1 MNIKVV
7 AQSTYRELC
16 IKTLNIT
23 LSGVLTLAIYSLSGC
38 ALKPSETASS
48 LAESDSRHAEDF
60 FVVDCLLPGEVR
72 QLGQNFTF
80 MAPRRAIKT
89 DGFDCGIRGGEF
101 TAYDRANYKTALKV
115 WLPQAHEGKAE
126 AQAYV
131 GEIYERGLGVEPDYD
146 LALTWYKKAAEQ
158 GNSRAQVNL
167 GYLYEK
173 GLGVERSIPTA
184 LNMYRKSSGLTGDDL
199 AFASS
204 IELETQK
211 RIGVVQKEVDSLKQ
225 DLSESQQEAQLLRKH
240 LARSGSQIQASRN
253 KLNRTLAALNL
264 TQEQLETAKNAPAGQ
279 YSQQALIQYQQQL
292 QLDQSQANNQQKQL
306 KQLEQA
312 YTKENKTLTAR
323 LEAAEQRVGSYQQE
337 IEENRQSSKALRT
350 KLAENEAELEELK
363 KDYEEK
369 QSFETT
375 TESEHQQKISA
386 LTTQLDERESNL
398 ERQNQNTNGLVRK
411 MELLV
416 VKNKQLESQLQKG
429 AVKDT
434 GMQQLAQKLE
444 LATQNMRSQQQKID
458 RLNAETSELKKERQR
473 LESSQNLTVAQQRSQ
488 VEKLSAQLKQREER
502 LENLQANA
510 GEAVQKMEKLA
521 QENQS
526 LEEKFSN
533 RGSVNDTALKSVAQ
547 QLAQAARELRVQHQQ
562 VAQLEGEKNKLAA
575 DNKKL
580 VAIQTNS
587 LAQRDEELRQL
598 QNEINKQQRK
608 RRKLQRKLSE
618 AKNQNAMQVASNEP
632 PAIELIDPP
641 LSVTRGVLTYKLR
654 SPVSIR
660 EITGSAKAP
669 AGLMTFSVND
679 HIEQIDDAGLF
690 KSKINLGGKRTPV
703 NITLIDRKGSKADL
717 NFVILSMGGNSKLTP
732 VADTDRSRLI
742 QLAENIDFGGYHA
755 LLIGNEKYSHM
766 PSLDTPIDD
775 VREIDKLLRE
785 KYNFKTT
792 VLTNANRYSILSAL
806 NKLRKKLTEKDNLL
820 IYYAGHGELD
830 EVNKEGQW
838 LPIDAEPESTANWIS
853 TDAITDIINT
863 MSVKHVLVVADSCYS
878 GAMTR
883 TSLARLESGM
893 SPDLKHKWLEMM
905 AQAKSRTVFTSGGL
919 KPVLDSGSDG
929 HSIFAKA
936 FVDALKKN
944 SDILE
949 GQALY
954 RKVYSEVQN
963 AADRVGFDQAPQYA
977 PIRHT
982 GHESGDF
989 FFVPKEA

>member
-337 IEENRQSSKALRT
+337 IEENRSSSKALQT

-375 TESEHQQKISA
+375 TESEHQQKIA
-386 LTTQLDERESNL
+386 VLKTQLDERESNL

>member
-146 LALTWYKKAAEQ
+146 LALKWYKKAADQ
-158 GNSRAQVNL
+158 GNSRAQVNI

-337 IEENRQSSKALRT
+337 IEENRSSSKALQT

-375 TESEHQQKISA
+375 TESEHQQKIA
-386 LTTQLDERESNL
+386 VLKTQLDERESNL

-732 VADTDRSRLI
+732 VADTDKSRLI

-775 VREIDKLLRE
+775 VREIDKLLRG

>member
-146 LALTWYKKAAEQ
+146 LALKWYKKAADQ
-158 GNSRAQVNL
+158 GNSRAQVNI

>member
-16 IKTLNIT
+16 IKTLNIA

-89 DGFDCGIRGGEF
+89 DGFDCGVRGGEF

-146 LALTWYKKAAEQ
+146 LALKWYKKAADQ
-158 GNSRAQVNL
+158 GNSRAQVNI

-225 DLSESQQEAQLLRKH
+225 DLSESQQEAQMLRKH

-253 KLNRTLAALNL
+253 KLNRTLAALNQ

-292 QLDQSQANNQQKQL
+292 QLDQSQADNQQKQL

-363 KDYEEK
+363 KDYQEK

-444 LATQNMRSQQQKID
+444 FATQNLRSQQQEID
-458 RLNAETSELKKERQR
+458 HLNAETSELKKEKQR
-473 LESSQNLTVAQQRSQ
+473 LESSQNLTVEQQRSQ

-521 QENQS
+521 QENQL

-732 VADTDRSRLI
+732 VADTDKSRLI

-775 VREIDKLLRE
+775 VREIDKLLRG

-905 AQAKSRTVFTSGGL
+905 VQAKSRTVFTSGGL

>member
-1 MNIKVV
+1 MKIQIV
-7 AQSTYRELC
+7 AQSTYREFC
-16 IKTLNIT
+16 MKTFNIAM
-23 LSGVLTLAIYSLSGC
+23 GAALTLAIYSFSGC
-38 ALKPSETASS
+38 AAKPSATENS
-48 LAESDSRHAEDF
+48 LAEYDTRHAEDF

-115 WLPQAHEGKAE
+115 WLPQARDGNVE

-146 LALTWYKKAAEQ
+146 LALKWYKKAADQ

-167 GYLYEK
+167 GYLYEQ
-173 GLGVERSIPTA
+173 GLGVERNIPAA

-204 IELETQK
+204 IELETQ
-211 RIGVVQKEVDSLKQ
+211 RRVGVVQKEVDSLKQ
-225 DLSESQQEAQLLRKH
+225 DLAESRQEAQMLRKH
-240 LARSGSQIQASRN
+240 LARTNSQIQASR
-253 KLNRTLAALNL
+253 KKHSSTVAELNRAYR
-264 TQEQLETAKNAPAGQ
+264 QLETAKKAPVGE
-279 YSQQALIQYQQQL
+279 YSQNTLLQYQQQL
-292 QLDQSQANNQQKQL
+292 QQKQSQADSQQQQL
-306 KQLEQA
+306 EKAEQA
-312 YTKENKTLTAR
+312 YQRENKELTAR
-323 LEAAEQRVGSYQQE
+323 LEAAEQRAGSYQQE
-337 IEENRQSSKALRT
+337 LEENRLSSEALRT
-350 KLAENEAELEELK
+350 KLAQNEKELEILK
-363 KDYEEK
+363 RNYLEK
-369 QSFETT
+369 QRSETVPGA
-375 TESEHQQKISA
+375 EDQQKITA
-386 LTTQLDERESNL
+386 LKAQLTERESNL
-398 ERQNQNTNGLVRK
+398 ERQNRRTKELAQK
-411 MELLV
+411 MERLAT
-416 VKNKQLESQLQKG
+416 KNKQLESQLQEG
-429 AVKDT
+429 TVSD
-434 GMQQLAQKLE
+434 GEMQKLARQLE
-444 LATQNMRSQQQKID
+444 LATQNLRTQQQETD
-458 RLNAETSELKKERQR
+458 RLNAEKNKLRKEKQR
-473 LESSQNLTVAQQRSQ
+473 LESSKSLTLEQQRSQ
-488 VEKLSAQLKQREER
+488 VEKLSVQLKQRQEQ
-502 LENLQANA
+502 LENQQAST
-510 GEAVQKMEKLA
+510 GEVVRKMEQLA
-521 QENQS
+521 QENQL
-526 LEEKFSN
+526 LEAKLSGQ
-533 RGSVNDTALKSVAQ
+533 GSVNDSALKSVAQ
-547 QLAQAARELRVQHQQ
+547 QLAQAARELSVQHQQ

-575 DNKKL
+575 DNEKL
-580 VAIQTNS
+580 VSMQAKS
-587 LAQRDEELRQL
+587 LVQRDEELRQL
-598 QNEINKQQRK
+598 QDEINKQQRK
-608 RRKLQRKLSE
+608 RRKLQRKLAE
-618 AKNQNAMQVASNEP
+618 AKKQNVMQVASNEP

-669 AGLMTFSVND
+669 AGLMTFSIND

-690 KSKINLGGKRTPV
+690 KSKVNLAGKKTPV
-703 NITLIDRKGSKADL
+703 NITLVDRKGGKANL
-717 NFVILSMGGNSKLTP
+717 NFVILSMGGNSKLAT
-732 VADTDRSRLI
+732 ADDADGSKLI
-742 QLAENIDFGGYHA
+742 RLAENIDFGGYHA
-755 LLIGNEKYSHM
+755 LLIGNEKYTHM

-775 VREIDKLLRE
+775 VREVDKLLRE

-792 VLTNANRYSILSAL
+792 VLTNANRYSILSTL

-838 LPIDAEPESTANWIS
+838 LPTDAEPESTANWIS

-893 SPDLKHKWLEMM
+893 SQDLKHKWLEMM

-919 KPVLDSGSDG
+919 KPVLDSGTDG

-944 SDILE
+944 RDILE

-989 FFVPKEA
+989 FFVPKEV